1 LQNTK
6 CFKAVYERAQTTLE
20 TTFGLQLQE
29 LPSKAGLDQEAAEA
43 AAEVKKA
50 KKTGRSLAENEEGE
64 LDQARKAAIGRK
76 RGELLS

>member
-1 LQNTK
+1 
-6 CFKAVYERAQTTLE
+6 
-20 TTFGLQLQE
+20 

-50 KKTGRSLAENEEGE
+50 KKAGRSLAENEEGE
-64 LDQARKAAIGRK
+64 LEQARKAAIGRK

>member
-1 LQNTK
+1 MQNTK
-6 CFKAVYERAQTTLE
+6 CFKAVYERAQTILE

-50 KKTGRSLAENEEGE
+50 KKTGRSPAENEEGE